1 MNTKSESIPASVYF
15 RYLLLNIPGFFA
27 FILLLIVVQKWLA
40 ISDWI
45 FWSLAACWGI
55 KEIVLFPFVWRSYDP
70 NRISMTGNMVGKF
83 GIIKQRLDP
92 YGYIQVDNEL
102 WRAEP
107 SLAGVTIEEGRK
119 VRVNERKGLTLYV
132 EEVP

>member
-1 MNTKSESIPASVYF
+1 MNTKSEQIPASVYF

-107 SLAGVTIEEGRK
+107 SLTGVTIEEGRK
-119 VRVNERKGLTLYV
+119 VRVIERKGLTLYV

>member
-107 SLAGVTIEEGRK
+107 SLTGVTIEEGRK
-119 VRVNERKGLTLYV
+119 VRVIERKGLTLYV